1 MQKEWAGLCTGVFLL
16 VSVVT
21 SAQVGEQFRTLVI
34 NDKSGKVA
42 VLQMGDKTYID
53 LKRLVQIADGSIS
66 YEGNRII
73 LDVSCE
79 SALAP
84 ASTPETDQASST
96 LLSREFM
103 KAAIEEIS
111 LMREWAST
119 LANAIQ
125 NGYPISESSVA
136 DYRAQAQSGLAMAS
150 TSVSTDADHSGL
162 QLLNSE
168 FEHVQ
173 AWSNKL
179 MEARKSMDTAKYAI
193 SPDTLRNDP
202 VSQKIVSCGRFLAQM
217 LVSGHFQDDPS
228 CH

>member
-1 MQKEWAGLCTGVFLL
+1 MQKKLVCLCTVVFLL

-66 YEGNRII
+66 YEGNRIT

-79 SALAP
+79 SAPAP
-84 ASTPETDQASST
+84 ATAEIDQASST

-150 TSVSTDADHSGL
+150 TAVSTDADRSGL
-162 QLLNSE
+162 QLLNGE

-173 AWSNKL
+173 AWSTKL

-202 VSQKIVSCGRFLAQM
+202 LSQKIVSCGRFLAQM
-217 LVSGHFQDDPS
+217 LVSGNFRDDPS